1 MTEPRPADDLRAELL
16 HALDFAYCS
25 GVGYETPEQMLDAY
39 DTARDAERPAPTS
52 PTAVL
57 REAADHLARQADE
70 LWAPGRTAH
79 TVMHA
84 DAIELRRLAAE
95 AERGQRP
102 TTATSAPTSPAAVLR
117 DAADRLDRLGLR
129 DLATRELRRMA
140 DEAETG
146 GAR

>member
-39 DTARDAERPAPTS
+39 DAARAAERP
-52 PTAVL
+52 
-57 REAADHLARQADE
+57 
-70 LWAPGRTAH
+70 
-79 TVMHA
+79 
-84 DAIELRRLAAE
+84 
-95 AERGQRP
+95 
-102 TTATSAPTSPAAVLR
+102 APTSPAAVLR

-146 GAR
+146 GTR